1 MFKKFKLPKS
11 IMGALSNKKE
21 LQTVIVLITLLIVVL
36 LAITILSYIKYIVII
51 GVIVGIGYGAK
62 FLWDKGSKLFN

>member
-1 MFKKFKLPKS
+1 MFKNFKLPSS

-21 LQTVIVLITLLIVVL
+21 LQTVIVLITVLIAVLLI
-36 LAITILSYIKYIVII
+36 ITLLSYIKYIVIL

-62 FLWDKGSKLFN
+62 FLWGKGSKIFN